1 MKILNRWFTTL
12 ATLVAISLITGCA
25 TSGNPAEQNDPFEK
39 FNRSV
44 LTFNLES
51 DRLLLKPVAKAY
63 DRPLP
68 QPVKTGVNN
77 FFSNLW
83 EPMTIANDLL
93 QGKIGYA
100 AQDTMRFVAN
110 STLGVAGIFD
120 VAKDMNMPRRK
131 EDFGQTL
138 AVWGVPEG
146 PYLMLPLLGP
156 STLRDAAGLIPQ
168 YQYGDLVSG
177 LDSPER
183 IYAGGLRAVD
193 TRSRLLDAE
202 DVFELQPDKYLFL
215 REVYRSD
222 RENLIYDG
230 DPPAEDGEDS
240 GDGLIDELL
249 EDEQE

>member
-1 MKILNRWFTTL
+1 MKNLNRWFTTL
-12 ATLVAISLITGCA
+12 TVLVFVSLMIGCA
-25 TSGNPAEQNDPFEK
+25 TSGNPAEQNDPLEK
-39 FNRSV
+39 FNRDM
-44 LTFNLES
+44 LEFNLEA

-63 DRPLP
+63 DRHLP

-100 AQDTMRFVAN
+100 ARDTLRFVSN

-146 PYLMLPLLGP
+146 PYLVLPLLGP

-168 YQYGDLVSG
+168 YQYGDPVARV
-177 LDSPER
+177 DSPER
-183 IYAGGLRAVD
+183 IYAEGLRLVD
-193 TRSRLLDAE
+193 VRSRWLDAE

-215 REVYRSD
+215 REAYRSD
-222 RENLIYDG
+222 RNNLIYDG
-230 DPPAEDGEDS
+230 NPPAEDDEDS
-240 GDGLIDELL
+240 GDGLIDSLL

>member
-1 MKILNRWFTTL
+1 MKILNRWLTTL
-12 ATLVAISLITGCA
+12 TVLVFVSLMIGCA
-25 TSGNPAEQNDPFEK
+25 TSGNPAEQNDPLEK
-39 FNRSV
+39 FNREM
-44 LTFNLES
+44 LAFNLEA

-63 DRPLP
+63 DRHLP

-93 QGKIGYA
+93 QGKFGYA
-100 AQDTMRFVAN
+100 ARDTLRFVSN

-120 VAKDMNMPRRK
+120 VAKDMNLPRRK

-146 PYLMLPLLGP
+146 PYLVLPLLGP

-168 YQYGDLVSG
+168 YQYGDPVARV
-177 LDSPER
+177 DSPER
-183 IYAGGLRAVD
+183 IYAEGLRLVD
-193 TRSRLLDAE
+193 VRSRWLDAE

-215 REVYRSD
+215 REAYRSD
-222 RENLIYDG
+222 RDNLIYDG
-230 DPPAEDGEDS
+230 SPPAEDDEDS
-240 GDGLIDELL
+240 GDGLIDSLL